1 MEAAYPNLVLVVRK
15 NRFLGW
21 MLLPYLTIRENKNF
35 LTAEQAFST
44 MEFARLTAT
53 WEIKLYELALNLDLQ
68 ELANRFSKKKVQANP
83 FFESVSSQILEEAV
97 LPFVWKQMH
106 KILLLALE
114 NNIPVYVGFSW
125 PNLYPDQLLH
135 YPVQAGK
142 TELHFKRTAEK
153 TLYQLKVFHE
163 GKQLNLQ
170 HDTLLL
176 SQEPCL
182 LIHQQKI
189 LHFEEEINGKLFL
202 PFLKKD
208 MIEIP
213 RRAEK
218 QYFERFIKKFA
229 NRTDIHAEG
238 FELID
243 LIITPKP
250 QLRMEQNWDGTF
262 GLTLSFDYNNKIIY
276 PQQKQLRFTS
286 LHANHDGFIFKR
298 FRRNLKLENSFIDR
312 IKKLDF
318 IQDQAFFQLKETSKN
333 DPNNNSEK
341 QLYALV
347 THMQNLKE
355 EFDKQNIKITQHTEK
370 VFLLA
375 KPHLQTDY
383 TVERDWFDLHMMV
396 KAGELEFPF
405 VALKN
410 HILNGERIYK
420 LKNGQSFLI
429 PEAWF
434 SQYRGLLV
442 HSSHAEFSQLRLKR
456 QHDMLI
462 PDSKVYDPQEI
473 FPKKA
478 SELLPYPTL
487 HKTQLRTYQKI
498 GFQWLGWLTQQ
509 AFGGILA
516 DDMGLGKTLQII
528 SLLAHNYPNGSLSKK
543 STPLNTLSP
552 GTQLDLFATSA
563 PKPEEPKENL
573 TQKPSLIVMPASL
586 IHNWINE
593 LKRFAPHLSY
603 INYTGT
609 DRKLSEKQWRAQPI
623 ILTTYGTLRN
633 DIEILKTIDFKFV
646 ILDESQAIKNA
657 SSKTAA
663 AAYALAKETGIAMT
677 GTPIENSLYDLWSQM
692 EFANPGLLGNQDQ
705 FENYYV
711 TPLTKFGDEAAAD
724 SLKRI
729 IKPFI
734 LRRTKQSVVTELP
747 PLTEIISYCEML
759 PDQQELYETE
769 KSQLRNVILHN
780 QESPEQKVA
789 LPVLVL
795 RALMR
800 LRQIANHPALAHKDV
815 LSGSGKFQLVTEK
828 LTTLLDEGQKVL
840 IFSSFTTHLKLYAKW
855 LDAEK
860 HQYAMLTGSTR
871 NREKMIQGFKDD
883 DQTQVFL
890 ISLKAGGF
898 GLNLTEAG
906 YVFMLDPWWNPAA
919 ELQAL
924 SRAHRIGQDKK
935 VFVYRFISKDT
946 VEEKILGLQQYK
958 TDLADQILET
968 TAISKPKIEEMMRLL
983 E

>member
-1 MEAAYPNLVLVVRK
+1 
-15 NRFLGW
+15 
-21 MLLPYLTIRENKNF
+21 
-35 LTAEQAFST
+35 
-44 MEFARLTAT
+44 
-53 WEIKLYELALNLDLQ
+53 
-68 ELANRFSKKKVQANP
+68 
-83 FFESVSSQILEEAV
+83 
-97 LPFVWKQMH
+97 
-106 KILLLALE
+106 
-114 NNIPVYVGFSW
+114 
-125 PNLYPDQLLH
+125 
-135 YPVQAGK
+135 
-142 TELHFKRTAEK
+142 
-153 TLYQLKVFHE
+153 
-163 GKQLNLQ
+163 LNLQ
-170 HDTLLL
+170 LDTLLL
-176 SQEPCL
+176 SHEPCL

-189 LHFEEEINGKLFL
+189 LHFDTVINGKLFL

-208 MIEIP
+208 TVEIP

-229 NRTDIHAEG
+229 NRTEIYAEG

-250 QLRMEQNWDGTF
+250 QLRMEQNWDGTY
-262 GLTLSFDYNNKIIY
+262 GLTLSFGYNNKIIY

-286 LHANHDGFIFKR
+286 LHANHDGFVFKR
-298 FRRNLKLENSFIDR
+298 FRRNLKLENSFIES

-318 IQDQAFFQLKETSKN
+318 MQDQAFFQLKETSKN
-333 DPNNNSEK
+333 DPNNNNEK

-347 THMQNLKE
+347 THMQNLQKE
-355 EFDKQNIKITQHTEK
+355 FEKQNIKIIQHTEK

-383 TVERDWFDLHMMV
+383 TIERDWFDLHMMV
-396 KAGELEFPF
+396 QAGELEFPF

-410 HILNGERIYK
+410 HLLNGERIYK

-442 HSSHAEFSQLRLKR
+442 HAKHAEHERLRIKK
-456 QHDMLI
+456 QHEMLI
-462 PDSKVYDPQEI
+462 PDTKVYDPQEI

-478 SELLPYPTL
+478 SELLPYPPL
-487 HKTQLRTYQKI
+487 YKAQLRTYQKI
-498 GFQWLGWLTQQ
+498 GFQWLIWLSKQS
-509 AFGGILA
+509 FGGILA

-528 SLLAHNYPNGSLSKK
+528 SLLLHWYPNGSFNKK
-543 STPLNTLSP
+543 TTPLTTLSP
-552 GTQLDLFATSA
+552 GKQLDLFATSG
-563 PKPEEPKENL
+563 PEPEDPKENL

-593 LKRFAPHLSY
+593 FRRFAPHLNY

-609 DRKLSEKQWRAQPI
+609 DRKLSEEQWRKQPI

-646 ILDESQAIKNA
+646 VLDESQVIKNT
-657 SSKTAA
+657 STKTTV
-663 AAYALAKETGIAMT
+663 AAYGLVRETGIAMT
-677 GTPIENSLYDLWSQM
+677 GTPIENSLYDLRSQM
-692 EFANPGLLGNQDQ
+692 EFANPGLLGNKDQ

-711 TPLTKFGDEAAAD
+711 TPLTKFGDEAAAA

-734 LRRTKQSVVTELP
+734 LRRTKQAVATELP

-759 PDQQELYETE
+759 PDQQEVYETE

-780 QESPEQKVA
+780 QESPEQKVS

-800 LRQIANHPALAHKDV
+800 LRQIANHPALV
-815 LSGSGKFQLVTEK
+815 LKEAITESGKFLLVTEK
-828 LTTLLDEGQKVL
+828 LNTLLDEGQKVL

-855 LDAEK
+855 LDDEK

-871 NREKMIQGFKDD
+871 NREKVIQSFKDD
-883 DQTQVFL
+883 DQTKVFL

-958 TDLADQILET
+958 TDLADQILDT
-968 TAISKPKIEEMMRLL
+968 TDTSRPKIEEMLRLL
-983 E
+983 D